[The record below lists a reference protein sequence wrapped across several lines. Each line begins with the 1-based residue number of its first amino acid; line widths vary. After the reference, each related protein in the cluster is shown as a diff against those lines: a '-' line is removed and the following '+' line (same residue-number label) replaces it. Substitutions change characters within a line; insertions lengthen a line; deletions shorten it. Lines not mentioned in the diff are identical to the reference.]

1 LIEKGG
7 YILSLTKIFSNV
19 IMLMTKYHQPLLK
32 GMLMTLQLSCVVVF
46 FGLIF
51 GTVVAFMKMSNFKIW
66 KIRPLNLLATI
77 YVEVLSGTP
86 LLLQLY
92 FFYFLMP
99 ALIPALDDEKIS
111 ITVALI
117 VNSAAYVA
125 EIVRSGIA
133 AVDPG
138 QAEAARCLGLNKTQT
153 MVKIIIPQAV
163 KNILPAMGNELV
175 MMLKETSLAST
186 FFIGEIMTQCNVIGG
201 ATFLQI
207 ETLIIS
213 GIMYLCLTTTVSK
226 LVGMYERRL
235 AVSD

>member
-1 LIEKGG
+1 M
-7 YILSLTKIFSNV
+7 SLGKIFSNV

-32 GMLMTLQLSCVVVF
+32 GMLMTVQLSCVTVF
-46 FGLIF
+46 FGLVF
-51 GTVVAFMKMSNFKIW
+51 GTLVAFMKMSEFKIW
-66 KIRPLNLLATI
+66 KIRPLNVIATI
-77 YVEVLSGTP
+77 YVEVLRGTP

-99 ALIPALDDEKIS
+99 KVIPALGDKKIS

-153 MVKIIIPQAV
+153 MQKIIIPQAV

-213 GIMYLCLTTTVSK
+213 GILYLVLTTTVSK
-226 LVGMYERRL
+226 LVGIYERRL

>member
-1 LIEKGG
+1 M
-7 YILSLTKIFSNV
+7 SLTKIFSNV

-77 YVEVLSGTP
+77 YVEVLRGTP

-99 ALIPALDDEKIS
+99 ELIPALGDKKIS
-111 ITVALI
+111 ITVALV

-138 QAEAARCLGLNKTQT
+138 QAEAARCLGLNKSQT

-213 GIMYLCLTTTVSK
+213 GIMYLILTSAVSK

>member
-1 LIEKGG
+1 M
-7 YILSLTKIFSNV
+7 SLTKIFSNV

-51 GTVVAFMKMSNFKIW
+51 GTVIAFMKMSNFKIW
-66 KIRPLNLLATI
+66 KIKPLNLLATI
-77 YVEVLSGTP
+77 YVEVLRGTP

-99 ALIPALDDEKIS
+99 ELIPALGDKKIS
-111 ITVALI
+111 ITVALV

-138 QAEAARCLGLNKTQT
+138 QAEAARCLGLNKSQT
-153 MVKIIIPQAV
+153 MTKIIIPQAV

-213 GIMYLCLTTTVSK
+213 GIMYLVLTASVSK
-226 LVGMYERRL
+226 LVGLYERRL

>member
-1 LIEKGG
+1 MK
-7 YILSLTKIFSNV
+7 YIKNTIKLLVKYKSALLSGVLT
-19 IMLMTKYHQPLLK
+19 
-32 GMLMTLQLSCVVVF
+32 TLQLSIITVTL
-46 FGLIF
+46 GLVF
-51 GTVVAFMKMSNFKIW
+51 GTIVAFMKMSNW
-66 KIRPLNLLATI
+66 KVWKVKPLNLLATI
-77 YVEVLSGTP
+77 YIEIIRGTP

-92 FFYFLMP
+92 FFYFFLP
-99 ALIPALDDEKIS
+99 QVLPFEISKEQSIIIALVL
-111 ITVALI
+111 
-117 VNSAAYVA
+117 NSAGYVA

-138 QAEAARCLGLNKTQT
+138 QTEAARCLGLNATQT
-153 MVKIIIPQAV
+153 MQKIIIPQAV

-201 ATFLQI
+201 ATYLQI

-213 GIMYLCLTTTVSK
+213 GLLYLILTTTVSK
-226 LVGMYERRL
+226 LVGIYERRL

>member
-1 LIEKGG
+1 MNLQR
-7 YILSLTKIFSNV
+7 IFSNV
-19 IMLMTKYHQPLLK
+19 IMLMTKYYQPLLK
-32 GMLMTLQLSCVVVF
+32 GMGVTVLLSCIVVF

-51 GTVVAFMKMSNFKIW
+51 GTVVAFMKMSNLSIGKFK
-66 KIRPLNLLATI
+66 PLNAIATVF
-77 YVEVLSGTP
+77 VEVIRGTP

-99 ALIPALDDEKIS
+99 ALIPALDDERIS

-138 QAEAARCLGLNKTQT
+138 QAEAARCLGLNQSQT
-153 MVKIIIPQAV
+153 MSKIIIPQAI

-186 FFIGEIMTQCNVIGG
+186 FYLGDLMTQTKVIGG

-213 GIMYLCLTTTVSK
+213 GVLYLILTASVSK
-226 LVGMYERRL
+226 LVGIYERRL

>member
-1 LIEKGG
+1 MAD
-7 YILSLTKIFSNV
+7 IFSNTL
-19 IMLMTKYHQPLLK
+19 MLLVKYRVPFIKGIFMTVR
-32 GMLMTLQLSCVVVF
+32 LSCITVF

-51 GTVVAFMKMSNFKIW
+51 GTVIAFMKMSNFRIGKF
-66 KIRPLNLLATI
+66 RPLNFLATI
-77 YVEVLSGTP
+77 YVEVLRGTP

-99 ALIPALDDEKIS
+99 QVIPALGAKEIS
-111 ITVALI
+111 IPVALI
-117 VNSAAYVA
+117 FNSAAYVA
-125 EIVRSGIA
+125 EIVRSGVM

-138 QAEAARCLGLNKTQT
+138 QAEAARCLGLNRTQT
-153 MVKIIIPQAV
+153 MQKIIIPQAV

-186 FFIGEIMTQCNVIGG
+186 FFLGEIMSQCNIIGG

-213 GIMYLCLTTTVSK
+213 GILYLILTTAVSK
-226 LVGMYERRL
+226 LVGIYERRL
-235 AVSD
+235 RVSD

>member
-1 LIEKGG
+1 MNLGR
-7 YILSLTKIFSNV
+7 IFSNV
-19 IMLMTKYHQPLLK
+19 IMLMTKYYQPLLK
-32 GMLMTLQLSCVVVF
+32 GMAITVRLSCIVVF

-51 GTVVAFMKMSNFKIW
+51 GTVIAFMKMSNFGIGKF
-66 KIRPLNLLATI
+66 KPLNALATVYI
-77 YVEVLSGTP
+77 EVLRGTP

-125 EIVRSGIA
+125 EIVRSGIM

-138 QAEAARCLGLNKTQT
+138 QAEAARCLGLSQSQT
-153 MVKIIIPQAV
+153 MTKITIPQAV

-186 FFIGEIMTQCNVIGG
+186 FYLGEIMSQQKIIGG
-201 ATFLQI
+201 ATYLQI

-213 GIMYLCLTTTVSK
+213 AILYLVLTASVSK
-226 LVGMYERRL
+226 LVGIYERRL

>member
-1 LIEKGG
+1 M
-7 YILSLTKIFSNV
+7 SLGEIFSNV
-19 IMLMTKYHQPLLK
+19 IFLMNKYSGTLMK
-32 GMLMTLQLSCVVVF
+32 GVFMTVELSCITVF

-51 GTVVAFMKMSNFKIW
+51 GTIVAFMKMSKFRIW

-77 YVEVLSGTP
+77 YVEVIRGTP

-92 FFYFLMP
+92 FFYFFLP
-99 ALIPALDDEKIS
+99 EVIPALNDKKLCVL
-111 ITVALI
+111 VALI
-117 VNSAAYVA
+117 VNSAGYVA

-138 QAEAARCLGLNKTQT
+138 QTEAARCLGLNATQT
-153 MVKIIIPQAV
+153 MQKIVIPQAV

-186 FFIGEIMTQCNVIGG
+186 FFVGEIMTQTNVIGG

-207 ETLIIS
+207 ETMIIS
-213 GIMYLCLTTTVSK
+213 GILYLVLTTVVSK

>member
-1 LIEKGG
+1 MNLGR
-7 YILSLTKIFSNV
+7 IFSNV
-19 IMLMTKYHQPLLK
+19 IMLMTKYYQPLLK
-32 GMLMTLQLSCVVVF
+32 GMAITVALSCIVVF

-51 GTVVAFMKMSNFKIW
+51 GTVIAFMKMSNLHIGKFK
-66 KIRPLNLLATI
+66 PLNALATAYI
-77 YVEVLSGTP
+77 EVLRGTP

-117 VNSAAYVA
+117 VNSSAYVA
-125 EIVRSGIA
+125 EIVRSGIM

-138 QAEAARCLGLNKTQT
+138 QAEAARCLGLSQSQT
-153 MVKIIIPQAV
+153 MTKIIIPQAV

-213 GIMYLCLTTTVSK
+213 GILYLVLTSSVSK
-226 LVGMYERRL
+226 LVGLYERRL

>member
-1 LIEKGG
+1 M
-7 YILSLTKIFSNV
+7 SLTKIFSNV

-51 GTVVAFMKMSNFKIW
+51 GTVIAFMKMSNFKIW
-66 KIRPLNLLATI
+66 KIKPLNLLATI
-77 YVEVLSGTP
+77 YVEVLRGTP

-99 ALIPALDDEKIS
+99 ELIPALGDKKIS
-111 ITVALI
+111 ITVALV

-138 QAEAARCLGLNKTQT
+138 QAEAARCLGLNKSQT
-153 MVKIIIPQAV
+153 MTKIIIPPAV

-213 GIMYLCLTTTVSK
+213 GIMYLVLTASVSK
-226 LVGMYERRL
+226 LVGLYERRL

>member
-1 LIEKGG
+1 M
-7 YILSLTKIFSNV
+7 SLGKIFSNV

-32 GMLMTLQLSCVVVF
+32 GMLMTVQLSCVTVF
-46 FGLIF
+46 FGLVF
-51 GTVVAFMKMSNFKIW
+51 GTLVAFMKMSEFRIW
-66 KIRPLNLLATI
+66 KIRPLNVIATI
-77 YVEVLSGTP
+77 YVEVLRGTP

-99 ALIPALDDEKIS
+99 KVIPALGDKKIS

-153 MVKIIIPQAV
+153 MQKIIIPQAV

-213 GIMYLCLTTTVSK
+213 GILYLVLTTTVSK
-226 LVGMYERRL
+226 LVGIYERRL

>member
-1 LIEKGG
+1 MLK
-7 YILSLTKIFSNV
+7 ILSNTMMLLIKYKEPFIKGIF
-19 IMLMTKYHQPLLK
+19 MTI
-32 GMLMTLQLSCVVVF
+32 QLSCITVF

-51 GTVVAFMKMSNFKIW
+51 GTVIAFMKMSNFKIW
-66 KIRPLNLLATI
+66 KIRPLNILATI
-77 YVEVLSGTP
+77 YVEVLRGTP

-99 ALIPALDDEKIS
+99 QVLPALGDKKIS

-125 EIVRSGIA
+125 EIVRSGVM

-138 QAEAARCLGLNKTQT
+138 QAEAARCLGLNRAQT
-153 MVKIIIPQAV
+153 MQKIIIPQAV

-186 FFIGEIMTQCNVIGG
+186 FFLGEIMSQCNIVGG

-213 GIMYLCLTTTVSK
+213 GILYLILTTAVSK
-226 LVGMYERRL
+226 LVGIYERRL
-235 AVSD
+235 RVSD

>member
-1 LIEKGG
+1 M
-7 YILSLTKIFSNV
+7 SLGKIFSNV

-32 GMLMTLQLSCVVVF
+32 GMLMTVQLSCVVVF

-51 GTVVAFMKMSNFKIW
+51 GTGIAFMKMSNFKIW
-66 KIRPLNLLATI
+66 KIRPLNLLANI
-77 YVEVLSGTP
+77 YVEVLRGTP

-99 ALIPALDDEKIS
+99 ELIPALGDKKTS
-111 ITVALI
+111 ITVALV

-138 QAEAARCLGLNKTQT
+138 QAEAARCLGLNKSQT
-153 MVKIIIPQAV
+153 MTKIIIPQAV

-213 GIMYLCLTTTVSK
+213 GIMYMVLTSAVSK
-226 LVGMYERRL
+226 LVGIYERRL

>member
-1 LIEKGG
+1 M
-7 YILSLTKIFSNV
+7 SLTKIFTNV
-19 IMLMTKYHQPLLK
+19 IMLMSKYHQPLLK
-32 GMLMTLQLSCVVVF
+32 GVLMTLQLSCVTVF

-51 GTVVAFMKMSNFKIW
+51 GTLIAFMKMSNFKIW
-66 KIRPLNLLATI
+66 KIKPLNLLATI
-77 YVEVLSGTP
+77 YVEVLRGTP

-99 ALIPALDDEKIS
+99 KVIPALGDKKIS

-153 MVKIIIPQAV
+153 MQKIIIPQAV

-213 GIMYLCLTTTVSK
+213 GILYLVLTTTVSK
-226 LVGMYERRL
+226 LVGIYERRL

>member
-1 LIEKGG
+1 M
-7 YILSLTKIFSNV
+7 SLTKIFSNV

-66 KIRPLNLLATI
+66 KLRPLNLLATI
-77 YVEVLSGTP
+77 YVEVLRGTP

-99 ALIPALDDEKIS
+99 ELIPALGDKKIS
-111 ITVALI
+111 ITVALV

-125 EIVRSGIA
+125 EIVRSGIM

-138 QAEAARCLGLNKTQT
+138 QAEAARCLGLSQSQT
-153 MVKIIIPQAV
+153 MTKIIIPQAV

-186 FFIGEIMTQCNVIGG
+186 FYLGEIMSQQKIIGG
-201 ATFLQI
+201 ATYLQI

-213 GIMYLCLTTTVSK
+213 AILYLVLTASVSK
-226 LVGMYERRL
+226 LVSIYERRL

>member
-1 LIEKGG
+1 
-7 YILSLTKIFSNV
+7 
-19 IMLMTKYHQPLLK
+19 MLMTKYYQPLLK
-32 GMLMTLQLSCVVVF
+32 GMGITVILSCVVVF

-51 GTVVAFMKMSNFKIW
+51 GTVIAFMKMSNLRIGKFK
-66 KIRPLNLLATI
+66 PLSALATV
-77 YVEVLSGTP
+77 YVEVIRGTP

-99 ALIPALDDEKIS
+99 ALVPALDDERIS

-117 VNSAAYVA
+117 FNSAAYVA

-138 QAEAARCLGLNKTQT
+138 QAEAARCLGLNQSQT
-153 MVKIIIPQAV
+153 MQKIIIPQAV

-186 FFIGEIMTQCNVIGG
+186 FFMGDLMTQTKVIGG

-213 GIMYLCLTTTVSK
+213 GVLYLVLTASVSK
-226 LVGMYERRL
+226 LVGIYERRL

>member
-1 LIEKGG
+1 M
-7 YILSLTKIFSNV
+7 SLTKIFSNV

-77 YVEVLSGTP
+77 YVEVLRGTP

-99 ALIPALDDEKIS
+99 ELIPALGDKKIS
-111 ITVALI
+111 ITVALV

-138 QAEAARCLGLNKTQT
+138 QAEAARCLGLNKSQT

-213 GIMYLCLTTTVSK
+213 GIMYLRLTTAVSK
-226 LVGMYERRL
+226 LVGIYERRL

>member
-1 LIEKGG
+1 M
-7 YILSLTKIFSNV
+7 SLTKIFSNV

-77 YVEVLSGTP
+77 YVEVLRGTP

-99 ALIPALDDEKIS
+99 ELIPALGDKKIS
-111 ITVALI
+111 ITVALV

-138 QAEAARCLGLNKTQT
+138 QAEAARCLGLNKSQT

-213 GIMYLCLTTTVSK
+213 GIMYLVLTSAVSK
-226 LVGMYERRL
+226 LVGIYERRL

>member
-1 LIEKGG
+1 M
-7 YILSLTKIFSNV
+7 SLGKIFSNV

-32 GMLMTLQLSCVVVF
+32 GMLMTIQLSCITVF
-46 FGLIF
+46 FGLVF
-51 GTVVAFMKMSNFKIW
+51 GTVIAFMKMSNFRIW
-66 KIRPLNLLATI
+66 KIKPLNLLATI
-77 YVEVLSGTP
+77 YVEVLRGTP

-99 ALIPALDDEKIS
+99 QLVPALGDKKIS

-138 QAEAARCLGLNKTQT
+138 QAEAARCLGLNARQT
-153 MVKIIIPQAV
+153 MQKIIIPQAV

-186 FFIGEIMTQCNVIGG
+186 FYLGEIMSQQKIIGG
-201 ATFLQI
+201 ATYLQI

-213 GIMYLCLTTTVSK
+213 AILYLVLTASVSK
-226 LVGMYERRL
+226 LVGIYERRL

>member
-1 LIEKGG
+1 M
-7 YILSLTKIFSNV
+7 SLERIFTNV
-19 IMLMTKYHQPLLK
+19 LRIMSQYSGTLLK
-32 GMLMTLQLSCVVVF
+32 GMLMTVQLSCITVF

-51 GTVVAFMKMSNFKIW
+51 GTIIAFMNMSNFKIW
-66 KIRPLNLLATI
+66 KIRPLNLIATI
-77 YVEVLSGTP
+77 YIEVLRGTP

-99 ALIPALDDEKIS
+99 ALIPALDDKKIS
-111 ITVALI
+111 ITVALV

-125 EIVRSGIA
+125 EIVRSGIM

-138 QAEAARCLGLNKTQT
+138 QAEAARCLGLSQSQT
-153 MVKIIIPQAV
+153 MTKIIIPQAV

-186 FFIGEIMTQCNVIGG
+186 FYLGEIMSQQKIVGG
-201 ATFLQI
+201 ATYLQI

-213 GIMYLCLTTTVSK
+213 AILYLVLTASVSK
-226 LVGMYERRL
+226 LVSIYERRL

>member
-1 LIEKGG
+1 M
-7 YILSLTKIFSNV
+7 SLERIFSNV
-19 IMLMTKYHQPLLK
+19 IKLMVQYHQPLIK
-32 GMLMTLQLSCVVVF
+32 GVGITILLSTIVVF

-51 GTVVAFMKMSNFKIW
+51 GTVIAFMKMSNFSIGKF
-66 KIRPLNLLATI
+66 KPLNAIATA
-77 YVEVLSGTP
+77 YVEILRGTP

-99 ALIPALDDEKIS
+99 ALIPALDDERIS

-125 EIVRSGIA
+125 EIVRSGIM

-138 QAEAARCLGLNKTQT
+138 QAEAARCLGLNQRQT
-153 MVKIIIPQAV
+153 MQKIIIPQAV

-175 MMLKETSLAST
+175 MMVKESSLAST
-186 FFIGEIMTQCNVIGG
+186 FYLGEIMSQQKIIGG
-201 ATFLQI
+201 ATYLQI

-213 GIMYLCLTTTVSK
+213 AILYLILTSSLSK
-226 LVGMYERRL
+226 LIGIYERRL

>member
-1 LIEKGG
+1 M
-7 YILSLTKIFSNV
+7 SLERIFSNV
-19 IMLMTKYHQPLLK
+19 IKLMVQYHQPLIK
-32 GMLMTLQLSCVVVF
+32 GVGITILLSTIVVF

-51 GTVVAFMKMSNFKIW
+51 GTVIAFMKMSNFSIGKF
-66 KIRPLNLLATI
+66 KPLNVIATA
-77 YVEVLSGTP
+77 YVEILRGTP

-99 ALIPALDDEKIS
+99 ALIPALDDERIS

-125 EIVRSGIA
+125 EIVRSGIM

-138 QAEAARCLGLNKTQT
+138 QAEAARCLGLNQRQT
-153 MVKIIIPQAV
+153 MQKIIIPQAV

-175 MMLKETSLAST
+175 MMVKESSLAST
-186 FFIGEIMTQCNVIGG
+186 FYLGEIMSQQKIIGG
-201 ATFLQI
+201 ATYLQI

-213 GIMYLCLTTTVSK
+213 AILYLILTSSLSK
-226 LVGMYERRL
+226 LIGIYERRL

>member
-1 LIEKGG
+1 
-7 YILSLTKIFSNV
+7 
-19 IMLMTKYHQPLLK
+19 MLMTKYHQPLLK
-32 GMLMTLQLSCVVVF
+32 GMLMTVQLSCVTVF
-46 FGLIF
+46 FGLVF
-51 GTVVAFMKMSNFKIW
+51 GTLVAFMKMSEFRIW
-66 KIRPLNLLATI
+66 KIRPLNVIATI
-77 YVEVLSGTP
+77 YVEVLRGTP

-99 ALIPALDDEKIS
+99 KVIPALGDKKIS

-153 MVKIIIPQAV
+153 MQKIIIPQAV

-213 GIMYLCLTTTVSK
+213 GILYLVLTTTVSK
-226 LVGMYERRL
+226 LVGIYERRL

>member
-1 LIEKGG
+1 MR
-7 YILSLTKIFSNV
+7 ILSNV
-19 IMLMTKYHQPLLK
+19 IMLMSKYSAALTK
-32 GMLMTLQLSCVVVF
+32 GVISTVQLSVVTVF

-51 GTVVAFMKMSNFKIW
+51 GTVIAFMKMSNFKIW
-66 KIRPLNLLATI
+66 KIKPLSLLATI
-77 YVEVLSGTP
+77 YVEVLRGTP

-99 ALIPALDDEKIS
+99 QVVPVLGDKKIS
-111 ITVALI
+111 IQVALI
-117 VNSAAYVA
+117 FNSAAYVA

-138 QAEAARCLGLNKTQT
+138 QTEAARCLGLNATQT
-153 MVKIIIPQAV
+153 MRKIVIPQAV

-213 GIMYLCLTTTVSK
+213 GLLYLILTTAVSK
-226 LVGMYERRL
+226 LVGIYERRL
-235 AVSD
+235 RVSD

>member
-1 LIEKGG
+1 M
-7 YILSLTKIFSNV
+7 SLGKIFSNV

-32 GMLMTLQLSCVVVF
+32 GMLMTVQLSCVTVF
-46 FGLIF
+46 FGLVF
-51 GTVVAFMKMSNFKIW
+51 GTLVAFMKMSEFRIW
-66 KIRPLNLLATI
+66 KIRPLNVIATI
-77 YVEVLSGTP
+77 YVEVLRGTP

-99 ALIPALDDEKIS
+99 KVIPALGDKKIS

-138 QAEAARCLGLNKTQT
+138 QAEAARCLGLNARQT
-153 MVKIIIPQAV
+153 MSKIVIPQAV

-186 FFIGEIMTQCNVIGG
+186 FYLGEIMSQQKIIGG
-201 ATFLQI
+201 ATYLQI

-213 GIMYLCLTTTVSK
+213 AILYLVLTASVSK
-226 LVGMYERRL
+226 LVGIYERRL

>member
-1 LIEKGG
+1 M
-7 YILSLTKIFSNV
+7 SLERIFSNV
-19 IMLMTKYHQPLLK
+19 IKLMVQYHQPLIK
-32 GMLMTLQLSCVVVF
+32 GVGITILLSTIVVF

-51 GTVVAFMKMSNFKIW
+51 GTVIAFMKMSNFSIGKF
-66 KIRPLNLLATI
+66 KPLNTIATA
-77 YVEVLSGTP
+77 YVEILRGTP

-99 ALIPALDDEKIS
+99 ALIPALDDERIS

-125 EIVRSGIA
+125 EIVRSGIM

-138 QAEAARCLGLNKTQT
+138 QAEAARCLGLNQRQT
-153 MVKIIIPQAV
+153 MQKIIIPQAV

-175 MMLKETSLAST
+175 MMVKESSLAST
-186 FFIGEIMTQCNVIGG
+186 FYLGEIMSQQKIIGG
-201 ATFLQI
+201 ATYLQI

-213 GIMYLCLTTTVSK
+213 AILYLILTSSLSK
-226 LVGMYERRL
+226 LIGIYERRL

>member
-1 LIEKGG
+1 MLVDK
-7 YILSLTKIFSNV
+7 YSLTLI
-19 IMLMTKYHQPLLK
+19 K
-32 GMLMTLQLSCVVVF
+32 GMAMTVQLSCITVF
-46 FGLIF
+46 FGLVF
-51 GTVVAFMKMSNFKIW
+51 GTVIAFMKMSNFKIW

-77 YVEVLSGTP
+77 YVEVLRGTP

-99 ALIPALDDEKIS
+99 KLVPALGDKKTS
-111 ITVALI
+111 ILVALI

-138 QAEAARCLGLNKTQT
+138 QTEAARCLGLNSRQT
-153 MVKIIIPQAV
+153 MIKIVIPQAV

-186 FFIGEIMTQCNVIGG
+186 FFVGEIMTQCNIIGG

-213 GIMYLCLTTTVSK
+213 CVMYLILTTVVSK